1 MEVRHTNQPCA
12 SQISGAPAFRI
23 QFVCSASATGRR
35 RRNPTALRVRRV
47 ITRGIPMHS
56 RPARSPKFTASAI
69 LSILLGLAACC
80 AATPAGA
87 QERRD
92 REPNS
97 VYAERR
103 AKLAAQVDCP
113 IILSGLTG
121 REESS
126 QTYIFEQE
134 ENFYYLTGHN
144 EEGAGLV
151 ILPAKS
157 GDSASPAQRE
167 ILYLP
172 AKNPQKERWNGVRM
186 SPADPGIEARTGFA
200 TVKPFGEMRAE
211 VEDLA
216 KTCASFYTIL
226 PYQKEL
232 GGFPH
237 EKEVVDWLQQVA
249 PQIKLKDIRPQI
261 SSLRQIKSPGELAFL
276 QRAVD
281 LSLDAHLEA
290 MRMMR
295 PGLYEY
301 QIAAKMVE
309 V

>member
-1 MEVRHTNQPCA
+1 MLSRRALQSRELV
-12 SQISGAPAFRI
+12 S
-23 QFVCSASATGRR
+23 SA
-35 RRNPTALRVRRV
+35 L
-47 ITRGIPMHS
+47 
-56 RPARSPKFTASAI
+56 
-69 LSILLGLAACC
+69 LSILLSLTACFT
-80 AATPAGA
+80 APPSPA
-87 QERRD
+87 QERRE

-103 AKLAAQVDCP
+103 AKLAAQIDCP
-113 IILSGLTG
+113 IVLWGLTG

-134 ENFYYLTGHN
+134 ENFYYLTGNN

-151 ILPAKS
+151 ILPVKP

-200 TVKPFGEMRAE
+200 TVKPFAEMRAE
-211 VEDLA
+211 VEELA

-232 GGFPH
+232 GGYPH
-237 EKEVVDWLQQVA
+237 EKEVVDWLQQA
-249 PQIKLKDIRPQI
+249 TPQVKLKDIRLQI
-261 SSLRQIKSPGELAFL
+261 GAMRQVKSPGE
-276 QRAVD
+276 
-281 LSLDAHLEA
+281 
-290 MRMMR
+290 
-295 PGLYEY
+295 
-301 QIAAKMVE
+301 IANVFQFDRSE
-309 V
+309 EHTS